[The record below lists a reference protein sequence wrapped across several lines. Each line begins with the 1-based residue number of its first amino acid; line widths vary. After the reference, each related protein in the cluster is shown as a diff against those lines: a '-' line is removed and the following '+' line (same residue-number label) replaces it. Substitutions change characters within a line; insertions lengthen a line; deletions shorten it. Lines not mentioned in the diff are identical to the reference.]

1 MKAPS
6 AKTLHRKKRCLPAA
20 LVAPLLVMGH
30 AAHSQ
35 VDFGAMD
42 LSASAHEA
50 LVRPTRDPKTFVEEQ
65 KIFDD
70 AHEAPDAGPDE
81 RAEFLHLASQ
91 GENFSGRSKNI
102 TDAFASSL
110 AVGDHSGGVGVTS
123 FIGASPSR
131 TDPNAAEQLEAFATW
146 TQDFANNG
154 TESLGIFADLE
165 IPALELGLFNV
176 VPEATTFRGITETAE
191 AEATMAFIVTHAD
204 GSTTKFTPFEF
215 GMRVFEQQV
224 LSGAQVFNIVDHE
237 FIGANAATLPL
248 FNSFHDNGDGSN
260 PRLFIDAVSIDI
272 ALPDLLP
279 GDTMDVVYQ
288 LAAKG
293 TTNGGEQGFIAFLG
307 DPFEVDGSSGGFTFE
322 TTTPTASVPEP
333 ATWVLIIVGFGVVAG
348 MAGRRR
354 AWAPR

>member
-1 MKAPS
+1 
-6 AKTLHRKKRCLPAA
+6 
-20 LVAPLLVMGH
+20 
-30 AAHSQ
+30 
-35 VDFGAMD
+35 
-42 LSASAHEA
+42 
-50 LVRPTRDPKTFVEEQ
+50 
-65 KIFDD
+65 
-70 AHEAPDAGPDE
+70 
-81 RAEFLHLASQ
+81 
-91 GENFSGRSKNI
+91 
-102 TDAFASSL
+102 
-110 AVGDHSGGVGVTS
+110 VGVTS

-154 TESLGIFADLE
+154 SESLGIFADLE

-224 LSGAQVFNIVDHE
+224 LSGAQVFNVVDHE

-279 GDTMDVVYQ
+279 GDTLDTIYQ

-333 ATWVLIIVGFGVVAG
+333 ATWVLMIVGFGVVAG
-348 MAGRRR
+348 LAGRRR
-354 AWAPR
+354 ALAAP